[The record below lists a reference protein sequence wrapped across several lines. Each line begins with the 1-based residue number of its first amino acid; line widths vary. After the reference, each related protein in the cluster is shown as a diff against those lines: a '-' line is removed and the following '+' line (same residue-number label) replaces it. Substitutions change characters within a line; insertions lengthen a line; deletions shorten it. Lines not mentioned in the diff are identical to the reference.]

1 MRIDCSRSV
10 ERRASFGLRLRRAT
24 QSLLPVTDGGP
35 SMKWLSPILLVYS
48 TFASANHELDNRDL
62 VSGQTLYTN
71 NCASCHGAKLEGQP
85 NWRSSNTDG
94 VLPAPPHDATGHTWH
109 HDNGLLFEYTKL
121 GGKGALAA
129 RGIADFNS
137 GMPAFDGVISNENI
151 WDILAFIRSTWP
163 KRQQQFQ
170 ESANPTH

>member
-1 MRIDCSRSV
+1 MG
-10 ERRASFGLRLRRAT
+10 ER
-24 QSLLPVTDGGP
+24 D
-35 SMKWLSPILLVYS
+35 MKWLKLVLLPLASTAAADHNWEHRDIFRGQRLYAYS
-48 TFASANHELDNRDL
+48 
-62 VSGQTLYTN
+62 
-71 NCASCHGAKLEGQP
+71 CASCHGINLEGQP
-85 NWRSSNTDG
+85 NWQSPDANA

-137 GMPAFDGVISNENI
+137 GMPAFDGVISNEDI

>member
-1 MRIDCSRSV
+1 
-10 ERRASFGLRLRRAT
+10 
-24 QSLLPVTDGGP
+24 
-35 SMKWLSPILLVYS
+35 MKWLKLVLLPLASTAAADHNWEHRDIFRGQRLYAYS
-48 TFASANHELDNRDL
+48 
-62 VSGQTLYTN
+62 
-71 NCASCHGAKLEGQP
+71 CASCHGINLEGQP
-85 NWRSSNTDG
+85 NWQSPDANA

-137 GMPAFDGVISNENI
+137 GMPAFDGVISDEDI